1 MFITKN
7 ENLELLFAIVD
18 IETTGSHA
26 RGNGITEIAIYIS
39 DGLKVTEKFCTFLNP
54 QKPIPYMIQKL
65 TGIDDS
71 MVADAP
77 SFAEKAD
84 EIRALLA
91 DHIFVAHNVNFDLGF
106 VQEAFKQVGVSY
118 NPRRLCTVRYGR
130 RIVPGLRSYSLA
142 NLVRHF
148 GLKNDQAHRAWADT
162 QVTAELLHI
171 FLKRDQQG
179 VWQSMIKLNKGE
191 LNLPANLPA
200 QEFHDLP
207 MAAGVYYFYNSKGEI
222 LYIGKASR
230 LKSRISSHFTA
241 DKSSARSMAFKRD
254 IAHIHYRLCG
264 NILIAGLLEDHEIRK
279 HWPPHNQAQK
289 NPKLRFG
296 VFAYQNQNG
305 DWCLGINKIGGQ
317 QAFIA
322 KFHSLEKARTWLAN
336 EVEDRGLDPAL
347 CGFPKQKKELKA
359 GHNQAATKLI
369 NSLKASN
376 KAHIWLGKGRQEDE
390 RSFVYFDH
398 SGFQGIGFVPPE
410 ISVEHSEQLEPY
422 LERLNRSASTEG
434 ILRDG
439 SKRLNLQLIQ
449 LPEEIRSSDL
459 LF

>member
-1 MFITKN
+1 M
-7 ENLELLFAIVD
+7 FAIVD

-39 DGLKVTEKFCTFLNP
+39 DGLKITEKFCTFLNP
-54 QKPIPYMIQKL
+54 QKPIPFAIQKL
-65 TGIDDS
+65 TGIDDT

-77 SFAEKAD
+77 TFAEKAS

-91 DHIFVAHNVNFDLGF
+91 EHIFVAHNVNFDLGF
-106 VQEAFKQVGVSY
+106 VQEAFKQIGINY
-118 NPRRLCTVRYGR
+118 NPRRLCTVRYSR

-142 NLVRHF
+142 NLVKNF

-171 FLKRDQQG
+171 LLQKDHQG
-179 VWQSMIKLNKGE
+179 LWQSMIKLNKGE
-191 LNLPANLPA
+191 VNLPANLPA

-207 MAAGVYYFYNSKGEI
+207 MAAGVYYFYNAKGEI

-230 LKSRISSHFTA
+230 LKSRVSTHFSA
-241 DKSSARSMAFKRD
+241 DKSSARSMAFKRE

-264 NILIAGLLEDHEIRK
+264 NILIAGLVEDHEIRK
-279 HWPPHNQAQK
+279 HWPPYNRAQK

-296 VFAYQNQNG
+296 VFAYKNQNAH
-305 DWCLGINKIGGQ
+305 WCLGINRIGGQ

-336 EVEDRGLDPAL
+336 EVEERGLDPSL
-347 CGFPKQKKELKA
+347 CGFPQSSGILKE
-359 GHNQAATKLI
+359 GHNQAAEALLK
-369 NSLKASN
+369 SLKGLDT
-376 KAHIWLGKGRQEDE
+376 AHIWLGKGREDGE
-390 RSFVYFDH
+390 RSFLYFDH
-398 SGFQGIGFVPPE
+398 TGFQGVGFVPPE
-410 ISVEHSEQLEPY
+410 VSVEFAEQLEPY
-422 LERLNRSASTEG
+422 LERLNRSASTDG

-439 SKRLNLQLIQ
+439 FKRLNLQLIQ